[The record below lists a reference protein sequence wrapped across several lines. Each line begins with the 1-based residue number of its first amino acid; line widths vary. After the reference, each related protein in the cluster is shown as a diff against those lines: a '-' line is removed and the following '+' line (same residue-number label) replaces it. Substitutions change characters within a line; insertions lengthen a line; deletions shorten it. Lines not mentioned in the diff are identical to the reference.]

1 MKSQKTEC
9 QLQTRCRKRK
19 PENELP
25 YAVAA
30 DSFTGLV
37 RFRNEDSFLYA
48 WDSGRTHLL
57 AAVADGIGSTRNGDI
72 AGNYSLQMLAKAWR
86 DFTFP
91 DVEPREAVKQ
101 FLCSAI
107 CDINRRLYEVNA
119 VTASDYEQDSLG
131 TSLIVAVFLE
141 DAVIAA
147 NAGDSP
153 LFRIRDGKIRQLTFD
168 HNLANELV
176 RMGQVAPEDAASIQ
190 GARMLTRFI
199 GPKDEVVPECYISNV
214 KKNDFFL
221 LCSDGLTLHVPPAEI
236 ARTVSP
242 KEDLSDLLKSLFR
255 KTLHR
260 GAADNATAILVK
272 AL

>member
-1 MKSQKTEC
+1 MKAQKTEC
-9 QLQTRCRKRK
+9 RLPTRSRIPKT
-19 PENELP
+19 ENGLP

-72 AGNYSLQMLAKAWR
+72 AGNYTLQMLANAWR

-91 DVEPREAVKQ
+91 AVDQREAVKQ
-101 FLCSAI
+101 FLYSSI
-107 CDINRRLYEVNA
+107 CEINRRLYEVNS
-119 VTASDYEQDSLG
+119 VTSSDYKQDSLG
-131 TSLIVAVFLE
+131 TSLTVAVFLE

-153 LFRIRDGKIRQLTFD
+153 LFRIRDGEIKQLTFD

-176 RMGQVAPEDAASIQ
+176 RMGQVAPEDAGSVM

-199 GPKDEVVPECYISNV
+199 GPKDAVVPECYISNV

-236 ARTVSP
+236 ARTVSR
-242 KEDLSDLLKSLFR
+242 KEDLSDLLKNLFR
-255 KTLHR
+255 KTIHR

>member
-1 MKSQKTEC
+1 MKFQKTEC
-9 QLQTRCRKRK
+9 RLPIRPRKRK
-19 PENELP
+19 TENGLP

-48 WDSGRTHLL
+48 WDSSRTYLL
-57 AAVADGIGSTRNGDI
+57 AAVADGIGCTRNGDV
-72 AGNYSLQMLAKAWR
+72 AGNYTLQMLANAWR
-86 DFTFP
+86 NFVFP
-91 DVEPREAVKQ
+91 AIGKRDAVKN
-101 FLCSAI
+101 FLCSSI
-107 CDINRRLYEVNA
+107 CDINRRLFEINA

-131 TSLIVAVFLE
+131 TSLTAAVFLD

-153 LFRIRDGKIRQLTFD
+153 FFRIRGGEIKQLTFD

-176 RMGQVAPEDAASIQ
+176 RMGEIAPENAGSVE
-190 GARMLTRFI
+190 GGRRLTRFI
-199 GPKDEVVPECYISNV
+199 GPRKEVEPECYVSNV

-221 LCSDGLTLHVPPAEI
+221 LCSDGLTLHVPPPEI
-236 ARTVSP
+236 ARELSRGN
-242 KEDLSDLLKSLFR
+242 DLSESLKNLFR
-255 KTLHR
+255 KILHR
-260 GAADNATAILVK
+260 GAADNATAILVN

>member
-1 MKSQKTEC
+1 VKSQKTEC
-9 QLQTRCRKRK
+9 QLQTRCRRRK
-19 PENELP
+19 PENGLP

-48 WDSGRTHLL
+48 WDSDRTHLL

-72 AGNYSLQMLAKAWR
+72 AGNYTLQMLANAWR
-86 DFTFP
+86 AFTFP
-91 DVEPREAVKQ
+91 AVEPREAVKQ
-101 FLCSAI
+101 FLYSTI

-119 VTASDYEQDSLG
+119 VTASDYKQDSLG
-131 TSLIVAVFLE
+131 TSLTVAVFLD

-153 LFRIRDGKIRQLTFD
+153 LFRIRNGEIRQLTFD

-190 GARMLTRFI
+190 GGRMLTRFI

-236 ARTVSP
+236 ARTVSQ
-242 KEDLSDLLKSLFR
+242 KDDLSDSLKSLFR
-255 KTLHR
+255 KTIHR